1 MLAVWRAQP
10 GRHAAPPAAD
20 PEPPPQERELVR
32 RTPSTPGRELTVAAL
47 LAGSAGVFVGF
58 VGALAPGAAP
68 PGFGVTPGGGVA
80 LVAAPPV
87 PARRVVGP
95 AVGVGEARPGG
106 G

>member
-47 LAGSAGVFVGF
+47 LAGT
-58 VGALAPGAAP
+58 GAALLAVSAVLFVAFVVAYAL
-68 PGFGVTPGGGVA
+68 GASTQVFGVTLGGGLA
-80 LVAAPPV
+80 LVAA
-87 PARRVVGP
+87 ALITAGR
-95 AVGVGEARPGG
+95 
-106 G
+106 